1 MQSALAGPTK
11 ENNMRRLIILLA
23 GAVLGAGS
31 AALVAPAFTQPAV
44 VSQQP
49 SKAPLFVNM
58 TTGDSWRGWMGLH
71 FAHATLKMGHPVTV
85 FLNLEGV
92 KLASKAGDQEK
103 KPSMQRIPRDIIAD
117 FIKDGGV
124 VLMCGPC
131 MQEFGLKVD
140 DLVAGVQM
148 GRPGLTQG
156 FLFADNARTLT
167 W

>member
-1 MQSALAGPTK
+1 
-11 ENNMRRLIILLA
+11 MRRTIIFLFGLLA
-23 GAVLGAGS
+23 GGACVALIGPAYTQS
-31 AALVAPAFTQPAV
+31 AAG
-44 VSQQP
+44 
-49 SKAPLFVNM
+49 KAPLFINM

-85 FLNLEGV
+85 FLNLDGV
-92 KLASKAGDQEK
+92 KLASKTGDQEK
-103 KPSMQRIPRDIIAD
+103 KASMQRIPRDIVAD

-131 MQEFGLKVD
+131 MREFGLKTE
-140 DLVAGVQM
+140 DLVAGVQI

-156 FLFADNARTLT
+156 FIFADNARTLT